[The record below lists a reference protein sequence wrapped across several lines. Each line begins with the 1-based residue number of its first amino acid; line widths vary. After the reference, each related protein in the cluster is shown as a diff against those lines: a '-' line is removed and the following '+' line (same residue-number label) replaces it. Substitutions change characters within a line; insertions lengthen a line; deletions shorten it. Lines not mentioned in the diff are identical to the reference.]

1 MVDAGHNDTFLFIL
15 FGEKGEVGMDGTIF
29 PPGTLP
35 VGLTGGPT
43 GGAVGGPRG
52 GLAGGPRGGLAGG
65 PRGGLAGGP
74 TGGLTGGFVGG
85 VLGFVGRPFGY
96 KVVLLQFLQ
105 SSSYV
110 QVSRRPLRF
119 NEWHSWGHE
128 YIFFPL
134 G

>member
-35 VGLTGGPT
+35 VGLT
-43 GGAVGGPRG
+43 
-52 GLAGGPRGGLAGG
+52 
-65 PRGGLAGGP
+65 GGP

>member
-15 FGEKGEVGMDGTIF
+15 FGEKGEVGRDGTIF

-35 VGLTGGPT
+35 VGL
-43 GGAVGGPRG
+43 V
-52 GLAGGPRGGLAGG
+52 
-65 PRGGLAGGP
+65 GGP
-74 TGGLTGGFVGG
+74 TGGLVGGPTGGPTGGFVGG

-110 QVSRRPLRF
+110 QVSCRPLRF
-119 NEWHSWGHE
+119 NE
-128 YIFFPL
+128 
-134 G
+134 